1 MHLRGFLSQCW
12 GYLFRT
18 ESVFVRQYEL
28 NSQYLNR
35 RVRLSA
41 IRPRVS
47 PNQRLNLVICLD
59 GQDFERMKMVD
70 RMASFFSAYPD
81 QPLLMVGIHAADRLR
96 EYGTSGRP
104 DYQGRGDLSKA
115 HQDFVTREL
124 LPWLNRRY
132 CISKEVSVR
141 AIMGFSLGGLHAFD
155 LAWQRSDV
163 FGAVG
168 VFSGALWW
176 RSKPFNKKK
185 PDANRIVHDYV
196 SRTIEIPSSLRVWL
210 MAGTE
215 DEKEDRNNN
224 GIIDA
229 IDDTVDLKKLLKKR
243 GFDSPG
249 RLTYL
254 EKEGGRHEPET
265 WGEVLPDF
273 LHWLFK
279 R

>member
-1 MHLRGFLSQCW
+1 MYLRCFLSQCW
-12 GYLFRT
+12 GYLFGK

-28 NSQYLNR
+28 DSQYLNR
-35 RVRLSA
+35 RVRLST
-41 IRPRVS
+41 IRPRV
-47 PNQRLNLVICLD
+47 PPARELNLVICLD

-70 RMASFFSAYPD
+70 RMRSFFRASPD

-96 EYGTSGRP
+96 EYGTSDRP

-115 HQDFVTREL
+115 HQDFVIHEL
-124 LPWLNRRY
+124 LPWLTQRY
-132 CISKEVSVR
+132 CIRKDTSAR

-155 LAWQRSDV
+155 LAWQRSDT

-176 RSKPFNKKK
+176 RSKPFDKKK
-185 PDANRIVHDYV
+185 PDANRIVHGYV
-196 SRTIEIPSSLRVWL
+196 SRTIEIPASLRVWL

-229 IDDTVDLKKLLKKR
+229 IDDTVDLKKLLEKR

-249 RLTYL
+249 RLRYL

-265 WGEVLPDF
+265 WGEVLSDF
-273 LHWLFK
+273 LDWLFK
-279 R
+279 N